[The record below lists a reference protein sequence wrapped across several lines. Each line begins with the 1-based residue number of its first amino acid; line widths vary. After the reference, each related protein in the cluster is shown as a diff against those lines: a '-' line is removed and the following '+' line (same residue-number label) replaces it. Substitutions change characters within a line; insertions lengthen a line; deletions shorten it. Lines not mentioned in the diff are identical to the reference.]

1 MRALFLSL
9 LFLLLHATTAC
20 ASVLLPTAI
29 TRADG
34 SQVTLRLETA
44 RDDESREQGLMY
56 RKTLAPADGMAFFF
70 PKPAPYK
77 FWMKN
82 TLIPLDMLFVDEACR
97 IVYIHTAKP
106 LSLTPVGPET
116 PVTTVIEIAGGRAK
130 REGIHVGDRVRYET
144 EMHSGCVAR

>member
-56 RKTLAPADGMAFFF
+56 RKTLAPAVAANAMA
-70 PKPAPYK
+70 PRAPMPSVSRPRK
-77 FWMKN
+77 RW
-82 TLIPLDMLFVDEACR
+82 
-97 IVYIHTAKP
+97 AKP
-106 LSLTPVGPET
+106 LAPALVPVG
-116 PVTTVIEIAGGRAK
+116 AF
-130 REGIHVGDRVRYET
+130 
-144 EMHSGCVAR
+144 SGAILKW